1 MLLEERVL
9 LNWPL
14 LNSLGL
20 GNAPNN
26 RTNQPQLKTQDL
38 VLCTRPSPKPPSSEA
53 NRRFEITVNVITNN
67 KKGFLMWKLLLLL
80 VLLPGPAM
88 AIEKPDYEVIS
99 SEDGIE
105 IRRYPPATLAQ
116 TRVSGDFKQV
126 GSDAFQKLGGY
137 IFGKNVTEEK
147 IAMTA
152 PVTQT
157 STGQGDYIVS
167 FYMPSKHNLETL
179 PEPIDGAVEMVE
191 MPETYFAAR
200 SYRGGWSEKKYRDH
214 EAALTGLVANL
225 KQWRA
230 VGEPVWA
237 RYDPP
242 MMPSIFRRNEVLIPI
257 ARSAP

>member
-1 MLLEERVL
+1 
-9 LNWPL
+9 
-14 LNSLGL
+14 
-20 GNAPNN
+20 
-26 RTNQPQLKTQDL
+26 
-38 VLCTRPSPKPPSSEA
+38 
-53 NRRFEITVNVITNN
+53 
-67 KKGFLMWKLLLLL
+67 MWKLFLLLL
-80 VLLPGPAM
+80 LLPGPAV

-157 STGQGDYIVS
+157 STGQGDYLVS
-167 FYMPSKHNLETL
+167 FYMPSKHTLETL
-179 PEPIDGAVEMVE
+179 PKPIDGAVEMVE

-214 EAALTGLVANL
+214 EAALTVLVDNL
-225 KQWRA
+225 EQWRA

-242 MMPSIFRRNEVLIPI
+242 MMPSFFRRNEVLIPI
-257 ARSAP
+257 ARSTP